1 MGKISIKDS
10 KDKVKHVPLY
20 RDIAATGGKLKSSQ
34 IKAKVYKQLNQDD
47 DNNDNDE
54 NDGKDE
60 FDLDAATS
68 RRVLKL
74 AREQQQEIEDEENF
88 NKVATKPRFQLIQHE
103 SDNEDQENENND
115 DDDYEQ
121 EEDYE
126 VEYVDEDDLNPSE
139 IAMFETFFKAK
150 QGNNEPFQP
159 INLADKI
166 MEKIAQASSGSNQI
180 QQNNEGENENDDYD
194 VNKRHTDRVYLPPRV
209 IEAYQK
215 VGESLRA
222 WKHGKLPKLFK
233 VLPTIKNWE
242 DLLYV
247 TAPESWTPNAVYE
260 ATRLFVSNLTASKA
274 EKFVSLVLY
283 PRFRQD
289 IEENEDHKLNYH
301 IYRALKKSLYK
312 PAAFFKGFLFQL
324 VEDQC
329 SVREAMIAAS
339 VLKKTSVPVQ
349 HAAVALSWLL
359 EQEFSPAAT
368 VFIRVL
374 IEKKYALPYQTIDDL
389 VFYFMRFRII
399 TDNKS
404 SFTINNEM
412 DDNYDDILADTDID
426 ISQQRKL
433 QQSPPLPLVWHKSLL
448 AFSQRYKNDITDD
461 QRDFLMEVIRQRGH
475 KEIGPEIRRELLAGK
490 PKEFTQQPQQ
500 QQQKVDDDDDDIMSY
515 F

>member
-1 MGKISIKDS
+1 MGKLSTKDL
-10 KDKVKHVPLY
+10 KDKTRHVPLY
-20 RDIAATGGKLKSSQ
+20 KDIAATGGKLKSAQ
-34 IKAKVYKQLNQDD
+34 IKSKIYKEKENTVNNDD
-47 DNNDNDE
+47 D
-54 NDGKDE
+54 DGKDE
-60 FDLDAATS
+60 FTLDAATS

-88 NKVATKPRFQLIQHE
+88 NEIATKPRFQLIEHQ
-103 SDNEDQENENND
+103 SDEEDGQED
-115 DDDYEQ
+115 DDEE

-126 VEYVDEDDLNPSE
+126 DEEEYEVQVVDEDDLNPSE

-150 QGNNEPFQP
+150 QGNNVPFQS

-166 MEKIAQASSGSNQI
+166 MQKIAEASNNADSIDGTEAG
-180 QQNNEGENENDDYD
+180 NNEEEKGDDDDYD
-194 VNKRHTDRVYLPPRV
+194 INKRHSDRVYLPPRV

-247 TAPESWTPNAVYE
+247 TAPDMWTPNAVYE
-260 ATRLFVSNLTASKA
+260 ATRLFVSNLTAAKA

-289 IEENEDHKLNYH
+289 IEESDNHKLNYH

-324 VEDQC
+324 VDEQC

-339 VLKKTSVPVQ
+339 VLTKTSIPVQ

-389 VFYFMRFRII
+389 VFYFMRFRVI

-404 SFTINNEM
+404 SFTIDNEM
-412 DDNYDDILADTDID
+412 DDILDDNLID
-426 ISQQRKL
+426 MSQQRKL
-433 QQSPPLPLVWHKSLL
+433 QQAPPLPLVWHKALL
-448 AFSQRYKNDITDD
+448 AFAQRYKNDITDD

-475 KEIGPEIRRELLAGK
+475 REIGPEIRRELLAGK
-490 PKEFTQQPQQ
+490 PKEFTQEPAK
-500 QQQKVDDDDDDIMSY
+500 QKFDEDDVMSY

>member
-1 MGKISIKDS
+1 MGKISTKDS
-10 KDKVKHVPLY
+10 KDKNKHTSLY
-20 RDIAATGGKLKSSQ
+20 SEIASAGGSLKNKSNYS
-34 IKAKVYKQLNQDD
+34 KVYAKKQDRLINK
-47 DNNDNDE
+47 NEDE
-54 NDGKDE
+54 EISDGKDE
-60 FDLDAATS
+60 FDFDAATS

-74 AREQQQEIEDEENF
+74 AKEQQDEIEAEENL
-88 NKVATKPRFQLIQHE
+88 KEVATKPRFNLIQHE
-103 SDNEDQENENND
+103 SDDEDIEDEENEDSAD
-115 DDDYEQ
+115 

-126 VEYVDEDDLNPSE
+126 VEAVDESDLNPSE
-139 IAMFETFFKAK
+139 VAMFEMFFKAK

-166 MEKIAQASSGSNQI
+166 MEKIAEAKLLKENGGASA
-180 QQNNEGENENDDYD
+180 ENFDDEFD
-194 VNKRHTDRVYLPPRV
+194 INKRHSDKVYLPPRV

-247 TAPESWTPNAVYE
+247 TAPDNWTPNAVYE

-274 EKFVSLVLY
+274 ERFVTLVLY
-283 PRFRQD
+283 PRFKDD
-289 IEENEDHKLNYH
+289 IESSDDHKLNYH

-389 VFYFMRFRII
+389 VFYFMKFRVI
-399 TDNKS
+399 TDNGKS
-404 SFTINNEM
+404 AFTIDNEM
-412 DDNYDDILADTDID
+412 DDLIDDHEID
-426 ISQQRKL
+426 VNLREHKKL
-433 QQSPPLPLVWHKSLL
+433 QEAPQLPLVWHKSLL
-448 AFSQRYKNDITDD
+448 AFAQRYKNDITDD
-461 QRDFLMEVIRQRGH
+461 QRDFLMEVVRQRGH

-490 PKEFTQQPQQ
+490 PKQFTQPTSQQ
-500 QQQKVDDDDDDIMSY
+500 NEKVDDDDVMSY

>member
-1 MGKISIKDS
+1 MGKVSIKDN
-10 KDKVKHVPLY
+10 KDQARHVPLY
-20 RDIAATGGKLKSSQ
+20 KDIAASGGKLKSSH
-34 IKAKVYKQLNQDD
+34 IKAKVYSQPSKVYDND
-47 DNNDNDE
+47 DNDGRDE
-54 NDGKDE
+54 Y
-60 FDLDAATS
+60 DLDAATS

-74 AREQQQEIEDEENF
+74 AREQQQEIEEEENF
-88 NKVATKPRFQLIQHE
+88 NNVATKPRFQLIRHE
-103 SDNEDQENENND
+103 SDDEEQDNAGEDED
-115 DDDYEQ
+115 DEEIEEIDYI
-121 EEDYE
+121 
-126 VEYVDEDDLNPSE
+126 DEDDLNPSE
-139 IAMFETFFKAK
+139 IAMFETFFKTK
-150 QGNNEPFQP
+150 QGNNVPFQS

-166 MEKIAQASSGSNQI
+166 MEKIANNGASNQV
-180 QQNNEGENENDDYD
+180 NEEEQEQDYD
-194 VNKRHTDRVYLPPRV
+194 INIRHTDRVYLPPRV

-260 ATRLFVSNLTASKA
+260 ATRLFVSNLTATKA

-359 EQEFSPAAT
+359 EQDFSPAST

-374 IEKKYALPYQTIDDL
+374 IEKKYALPYQTIDDI
-389 VFYFMRFRII
+389 VFYFMKFRII

-412 DDNYDDILADTDID
+412 TQDDDEIFDDVEID
-426 ISQQRKL
+426 MTQQRKL
-433 QQSPPLPLVWHKSLL
+433 QQSPPLPLVWHKALL
-448 AFSQRYKNDITDD
+448 AFAQRYKNDITDD

-490 PKEFTQQPQQ
+490 PKEFVQQPLQHK
-500 QQQKVDDDDDDIMSY
+500 KVDDDDIMSY